1 MLNVFETGDGSFRL
15 ASQRDE
21 DVGWIRG
28 HAMGFGGLSTEAA
41 AIAAAVAGN
50 AAITGYLERTLGA
63 GYEPPPATGRVKLV
77 HDGAYE
83 WVSRGPVPLARLY
96 RPGDDRRPA
105 FGVEFVLPS
114 YVKEGALI
122 SLAQIVHHAITRN
135 ATAAAQP
142 ADDILGSDR
151 PQPLGIQ

>member
-28 HAMGFGGLSTEAA
+28 DALGFGGIPTEAD

-50 AAITGYLERTLGA
+50 QALTGYLERTLGA
-63 GYEPPPATGRVKLV
+63 SYPATPTTGRVKLA

-96 RPGDDRRPA
+96 RPVGDDTGRG

-122 SLAQIVHHAITRN
+122 SLAQIIHHAITRKEAPSRSAADGL
-135 ATAAAQP
+135 ATAHP
-142 ADDILGSDR
+142 GPVGVR
-151 PQPLGIQ
+151 

>member
-28 HAMGFGGLSTEAA
+28 DALGFGGIPTEAD

-50 AAITGYLERTLGA
+50 QALTGYLERTLGA
-63 GYEPPPATGRVKLV
+63 SYPAPPTTGRVKLV

-83 WVSRGPVPLARLY
+83 WVARGAVPLARLY
-96 RPGDDRRPA
+96 RPVGDTRPG
-105 FGVEFVLPS
+105 FGVEFVLRS

-122 SLAQIVHHAITRN
+122 SLAQIIHHAITRQDAPSRSTGDGI
-135 ATAAAQP
+135 ATAHSGP
-142 ADDILGSDR
+142 VGVR
-151 PQPLGIQ
+151 